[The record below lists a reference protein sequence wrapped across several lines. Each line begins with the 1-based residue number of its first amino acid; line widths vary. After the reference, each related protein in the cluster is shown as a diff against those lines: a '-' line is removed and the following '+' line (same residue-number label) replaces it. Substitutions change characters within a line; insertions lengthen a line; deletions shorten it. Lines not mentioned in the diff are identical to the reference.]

1 MRVITVITA
10 AVVVT
15 GCVGV
20 TRKGGR
26 FGVGPGLATRP
37 ALDRQGAIDP
47 TAHLLPSTDNPLD
60 PEATPGAPRHGD
72 PQLEAA
78 ERALAAIVASILTG
92 QRPILELF
100 GTF

>member
-20 TRKGGR
+20 TGKGGR